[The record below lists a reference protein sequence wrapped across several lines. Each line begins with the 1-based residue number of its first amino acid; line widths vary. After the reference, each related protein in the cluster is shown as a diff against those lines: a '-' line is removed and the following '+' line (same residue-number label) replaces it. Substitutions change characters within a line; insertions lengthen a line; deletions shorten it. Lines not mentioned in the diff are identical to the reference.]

1 MAISKEHELH
11 TRRKSRNIF
20 VSLALVAF
28 VFLVFAISIAKFQDG
43 QLIEGFDHSYRS
55 TLLKVE
61 E

>member
-11 TRRKSRNIF
+11 ARRKSRNIF

-43 QLIEGFDHSYRS
+43 RLIEGFDHSYRA